1 MKICNQCGNQVDDS
15 VMFCGNCGYQFTTQQ
30 NYQGNM
36 DMGMQQNYQPSMDMN
51 MQQNYQANMDMNAQQ
66 NYQQGYQQP
75 YYDQNYQ
82 QNYYGQNSAMNEMQ
96 NGYAYSN
103 QGNGSQVAAAPQS
116 GLGVAAFI
124 LSFFVAPVGLI
135 LGIVARAKRD
145 GKRKGLATAA
155 IIVSSILSVVWILM
169 FAVLIP
175 EMVKY
180 NEKTKVSSDTQFCDT
195 FKTAITT
202 AMMDPSV
209 INNDYWSIYYFS
221 DGGWHDISELG
232 GSTDSYT
239 FCGAIQEI
247 VGFDPAYAESYLK
260 SSYLGGR
267 ASGMQF
273 RISGYSVEV
282 RIQYSD
288 STGRKG
294 RYGAYPITVD

>member
-96 NGYAYSN
+96 NGYAYPDQGYGN
-103 QGNGSQVAAAPQS
+103 QAAAAAPQS
-116 GLGVAAFI
+116 GLGIAAFI

-175 EMVKY
+175 QMVKY

-209 INNDYWSIYYFS
+209 IYNDYWSINYFS
-221 DGGWHDISELG
+221 DGGW
-232 GSTDSYT
+232 
-239 FCGAIQEI
+239 QEI
-247 VGFDPAYAESYLK
+247 VGFDPAYAESHLK

-273 RISGYSVEV
+273 KISGYNSVEV